1 MSRFVKT
8 GKGPVRRPNATIITG
23 RPGIGKTYLAS
34 EIPGVFWIPVE
45 QGLSGANP
53 ERLEEIQRFK
63 NDDGSDAQPQT
74 LGEFL
79 EMLQAIPAVKEPHI
93 KHVVVDSTTG
103 LEKLVNKQAC
113 KQESVLHMEAKEFK
127 KVWSATAPMWERIR
141 KELDILRDKH
151 GLHVW
156 VIAHAQ
162 EITETASN
170 GEIFSK
176 WDIRFDGSGAVL
188 GSIREGWRTW
198 ADHVL
203 FIDWDSVV
211 TPGKVMAKKA
221 VGKYNARVLRTRET
235 PQHFAKNRA
244 SLPPILPA
252 TWRDLAAAFAAA
264 SPASEAKLREQIAA
278 VAGSLGTEEQKAI
291 KADME
296 TAKTTQALSAVLS
309 RAQGMLSVAKEEE
322 TEAQESAPEETA

>member
-1 MSRFVKT
+1 MSRFAKT

-45 QGLSGANP
+45 QGLSGANSD
-53 ERLEEIQRFK
+53 RLEEIQRFK

-74 LGEFL
+74 YGEFL
-79 EMLQAIPAVKEPHI
+79 EMLQTIPAVKEAGV
-93 KHVVVDSTTG
+93 KHVVIDSTSG

-113 KQESVLHMEAKEFK
+113 KMENVLHMEAKEFK
-127 KVWSATAPMWERIR
+127 KVWAAAAPMWERIR
-141 KELDILRDKH
+141 KELDVLRDKH

-244 SLPPILPA
+244 NLPPVLPA
-252 TWRDLAAAFAAA
+252 TWRDLSAAFAAG
-264 SPASEAKLREQIAA
+264 SPASEVKLREQIAA
-278 VAGSLGTEEQKAI
+278 ICKGLSPESQALIEEDLKN
-291 KADME
+291 
-296 TAKTTQALSAVLS
+296 AKTTQALANVLS
-309 RAQGMLSVAKEEE
+309 RAQGMLSVSKEEE
-322 TEAQESAPEETA
+322 AEVQETEAAQ